1 MEVRKILSV
10 IGNISTGKSSF
21 LNYLLGSDILQTGN
35 ELKTRFIVIIR
46 HTENNE
52 PVLSHIKRNT
62 THYEDIYQK
71 IKDSKGKIEYKGKKE
86 IIKKISSLNAALKK
100 IEDEGKLDYSE
111 HLYLLET
118 KIKNIHNQEFL
129 YSFDL
134 ADIPGL
140 NNNSKKEGDIIFG
153 SIKNIFNPLKGLI
166 QYGILVFDAN
176 QYQAA
181 NATDIIKQLI
191 SHIGIKINHFLII
204 FNKIDEL
211 PPEKREDAFL
221 SFKAHLNYTIG
232 DDLLNNTNSII
243 PMNTLKLLEEEN
255 VMQNFDNFL
264 SYHFK
269 GLTTD
274 TYEKYFKRL
283 VANGYYMNNKS
294 APRKRYSDI
303 EAMLNPDTELDEEF
317 AAHITEIADNAGL
330 KLNFDSDDEENYEN
344 ICKLF
349 SLLEKA
355 FLKKDIYFY
364 RSPSE
369 YRKKIDAFFNN
380 NDFISLKNELIENK
394 DNINEI
400 NEENKEHKIVN
411 EKLLI
416 CMEKLKSFFK
426 DHIESL
432 KSKTNLTYEKENNI
446 VALGERL
453 ENLEKLIVSHD
464 KIRIVVYGTYNA
476 GKSSTLNS
484 LIGKDLLQV
493 SNGQCTGKPI
503 LIRYSNTKIPEI
515 YRAELKSVKDYD
527 RFTHYAFIEKGK
539 ALAKGD
545 EAVRDFI
552 NSQNN
557 FVNNGKDKTDDFF
570 ILKTPIKILDELDL
584 SEEIKNNVE
593 FLDTPGLNIQNAS
606 LMKNNGE
613 LLEKLVEQT
622 FIYIF
627 IIDPKVGGTDTND
640 FKNILENTLLKTIYN
655 RNIINDSLTFPYLF
669 ICNKCDNENIEVKL
683 ENCNANINSILSKKG
698 DQKLMFD
705 IIKFSALKR
714 RNILKKM
721 EEYSPENFIE
731 KVENDFFNVLYS
743 NSKTFYDYLDDYI
756 LKDFK
761 KNFIGQINPELK
773 EDIEIKDK
781 IKEVLKNK
789 NYAINNEKDKTISKL
804 SGYLS
809 FCKKNF
815 KYLKIADNKMMEELK
830 NKIKTKIN
838 LAYDYITNGYKNHI
852 KAALESINN
861 FIKIGIIADSNSSL
875 SEEEKTKNNQK
886 ILSDLTQLFEN
897 NNIPE
902 TLKNFRQ
909 TIENKIESN
918 SEIKYD
924 YSNYEEVIKNKE
936 NFINNNLNELQERT
950 IPNMAQNI
958 NNGILGI
965 IEKIFDI
972 QIYFEDGKMKI
983 KENPSTK
990 EAYLKAAGSLALS
1003 GLGAGAAYYLA
1014 LVGGE
1019 QIVHGLIFAA
1029 MASAQPGFIALTILD
1044 GSIASMVSSS
1054 MIMLGGFT
1062 LGIGFALGGIA
1073 LLIKVF
1079 GDRKEEA
1086 YKTSIKN
1093 MREKFLCMFDGYEK
1107 KINQSYYA
1115 KKEKTLED
1123 IASFLKMCYNPIQLD
1138 ENQKQYL
1145 YNQYNYLKEDIM
1157 NIITT

>member
-1 MEVRKILSV
+1 MMIYIKKLKIA
-10 IGNISTGKSSF
+10 K
-21 LNYLLGSDILQTGN
+21 
-35 ELKTRFIVIIR
+35 K
-46 HTENNE
+46 
-52 PVLSHIKRNT
+52 
-62 THYEDIYQK
+62 
-71 IKDSKGKIEYKGKKE
+71 KIEYKGKNE
-86 IIKKISSLNAALKK
+86 IIKKISSLNASLKK

-118 KIKNIHNQEFL
+118 RIKNVHNQDFL
-129 YSFDL
+129 FSFDL

-140 NNNSKKEGDIIFG
+140 NNNSKKKVDSSFG
-153 SIKNIFNPLKGLI
+153 SIKNIFSPLKGLI

-176 QYQAA
+176 QYLSV
-181 NATDIIKQLI
+181 NATKIINQLI

-211 PPEKREDAFL
+211 PPEQRENTFL
-221 SFKAHLNYTIG
+221 SFKANLKYSIG

-243 PMNTLKLLEEEN
+243 TMNTLKLLEEEN

-274 TYEKYFKRL
+274 NYEKYFKRL

-294 APRKRYSDI
+294 APRKKYSDI
-303 EAMLNPDTELDEEF
+303 EKMLNPDTELDEEF
-317 AAHITEIADNAGL
+317 IVRITKIAEHAGL
-330 KLNFDSDDEENYEN
+330 KLNFDPDEENYEN

-355 FLKKDIYFY
+355 FLKKNIYFY
-364 RSPSE
+364 RIPSE

-380 NDFISLKNELIENK
+380 NDFIALKNEKIENK
-394 DNINEI
+394 DDINEI
-400 NEENKEHKIVN
+400 IEENKENKIVN
-411 EKLLI
+411 EKLLK
-416 CMEKLKSFFK
+416 CMEKLKSFFRV
-426 DHIESL
+426 HIENL
-432 KSKTNLTYEKENNI
+432 KSKTNITGEKENNI

-453 ENLEKLIVSHD
+453 ENLEKLIACHD
-464 KIRIVVYGTYNA
+464 KIRFVVYGTYNA

-493 SNGQCTGKPI
+493 SNGQCTAQPI
-503 LIRYSNTKIPEI
+503 LIRYSNNEIPEI
-515 YRAELKSVKDYD
+515 YRAEFKSVKDYD

-552 NSQNN
+552 NSQNS
-557 FVNNGKDKTDDFF
+557 FVNNGNDRTDDFF
-570 ILKTPIKILDELDL
+570 ILRTPIKILDELEL

-593 FLDTPGLNIQNAS
+593 FLDTPGLNTQNTS

-627 IIDPKVGGTDTND
+627 IIDPKVGGSDAYD

-655 RNIINDSLTFPYLF
+655 RSIMDDSITFPYLF
-669 ICNKCDNENIEVKL
+669 ICNKCDNENIDVNL
-683 ENCNANINSILSKKG
+683 ENCNTNINSILSKKG
-698 DQKLMFD
+698 DKKLMFD

-721 EEYSPENFIE
+721 DEYSPENFIE
-731 KVENDFFNVLYS
+731 KVEKDFFEVLYF
-743 NSKTFYDYLDDYI
+743 NSKTFFDYLGDYI

-761 KNFIGQINPELK
+761 KNFNGQINPELK
-773 EDIEIKDK
+773 EDTIIKDK
-781 IKEVLKNK
+781 IKEILKNK
-789 NYAINNEKDKTISKL
+789 NYVINNEKEEIISKL

-838 LAYDYITNGYKNHI
+838 TAYDYITNGYKIHI
-852 KAALESINN
+852 QTALESINN
-861 FIKIGIIADSNSSL
+861 FIKIGIIADPNLNL

-886 ILSDLTQLFEN
+886 ILSELTELFEN

-902 TLKNFRQ
+902 ALKNFRQ
-909 TIENKIESN
+909 TVE
-918 SEIKYD
+918 SEIKND
-924 YSNYEEVIKNKE
+924 SSLNSNYSNYEEVIKNKE
-936 NFINNNLNELQERT
+936 NFINNNLNELQERK
-950 IPNMAQNI
+950 IPKMVENI
-958 NNGILGI
+958 NNGILKI

-972 QIYFEDGKMKI
+972 KIYFEDGKMKI

-990 EAYLKAAGSLALS
+990 EAYLKAGGSLALS
-1003 GLGAGAAYYLA
+1003 GLGIGAAYYVGIVAGEQVVNGLIYTALCSVQPGIAALA
-1014 LVGGE
+1014 LFDEG
-1019 QIVHGLIFAA
+1019 
-1029 MASAQPGFIALTILD
+1029 IAT
-1044 GSIASMVSSS
+1044 MVSSS
-1054 MIMLGGFT
+1054 MIALGGFT
-1062 LGIGFALGGIA
+1062 LGIGIALGGIA
-1073 LLIKVF
+1073 LMIKVF
-1079 GDRKEEA
+1079 SDRKEKA
-1086 YKTSIKN
+1086 YETSIKN
-1093 MREKFLCMFDGYEK
+1093 LEEKFFCIYNGYEK
-1107 KINQSYYA
+1107 KINKDYYA
-1115 KKEKTLED
+1115 KKEKTLEEV
-1123 IASFLKMCYNPIQLD
+1123 ASFLKMCYNPIQLD
-1138 ENQKQYL
+1138 EYQKKYL
-1145 YNQYNYLKEDIM
+1145 NNQYNSLKADIM
-1157 NIITT
+1157 NIITP